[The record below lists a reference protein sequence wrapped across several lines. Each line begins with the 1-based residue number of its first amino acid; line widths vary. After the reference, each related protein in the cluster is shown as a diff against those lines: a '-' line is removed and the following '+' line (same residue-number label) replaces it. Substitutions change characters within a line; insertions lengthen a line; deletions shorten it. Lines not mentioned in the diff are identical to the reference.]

1 VRNAVIID
9 AVRTPRGKAKP
20 GGGLSGVTALET
32 VTQLLQ
38 ALERRTGIDPAVVDD
53 VILGCATQTGEQ
65 GGNLAKTAALMAGW
79 DVGVPGVTINRFC
92 TSGLDAIGMAAAKVQ
107 AGMADVVIAG
117 GVESVSRVPMYADE
131 GPLYADPAVATATGG
146 GVFMGVAADLVAT
159 LEGFERPELDA
170 YGVDSHHRAARAWTE
185 GRFVPSL
192 VLVTD
197 ADGGV
202 TLDFD
207 EHVRPHS
214 TIEEAAALDGAF
226 GGIGADGQDAMLLER
241 FPELTEIR
249 HVHHRGNSPS
259 LADGAGAVLVTTEA
273 RARELGLE
281 TRATIRSTAT
291 RSVDPYLM
299 LTAGQDAVVEAV
311 RRAGLGLAEIEL
323 VEFAEAFAALCLKF
337 QRDLGIGPDRF
348 NVNGGTIAMGHAFGA
363 TGAILAAT
371 LLDEMERRDVR
382 TGAVGISG
390 AAGLGSAM
398 VLERP

>member
-1 VRNAVIID
+1 MAPLIVD

-20 GGGLSGVTALET
+20 GGGLSGISALEM

-38 ALERRTGIDPAVVDD
+38 ALEQRTGIDPRSVDD
-53 VILGCATQTGEQ
+53 VIIGCATQTGEQ

-79 DVGVPGVTINRFC
+79 DPGVPGVTINRFC

-107 AGMADVVIAG
+107 SGMADVVVAG

-131 GPLYADPAVATATGG
+131 GPLYADPSVAAATGG

-170 YGVDSHHRAARAWTE
+170 YGVASHRRAARAWEE
-185 GRFVPSL
+185 GRFDPSL
-192 VLVTD
+192 VAVTD
-197 ADGGV
+197 AAGTV
-202 TLDFD
+202 PLATD
-207 EHVRPHS
+207 EHVRPES
-214 TIEEAAALDGAF
+214 TVEEAAALAGAF
-226 GGIGADGQDAMLLER
+226 AEMGASGQDAVLLAR
-241 FPELTEIR
+241 YPELDAIR

-259 LADGAGAVLVTTEA
+259 LADGAGAVLVVSDTQAE
-273 RARELGLE
+273 ELGVSP
-281 TRATIRSTAT
+281 RAVIRSVTT
-291 RSVDPYLM
+291 TSVDPYIM

-311 RRAGLGLAEIEL
+311 RRAGIELDDVEL
-323 VEFAEAFAALCLKF
+323 VEFAEAFAALCLRF

-363 TGAILAAT
+363 SGAILTAT
-371 LLDEMERRDVR
+371 LLDELERRNAR
-382 TGAVGISG
+382 YGAVGISG

-398 VLERP
+398 VLER